1 MPTGSIFANHS
12 ENWVII
18 CSELGCLMTKLWQ
31 SEIVWISKV
40 RRQHWKDRWLTRS
53 QAAAHHF
60 DIDDVIDTCGQS
72 WRLSVFV
79 WSGAP
84 WFVIFIYFYQVLIRF
99 VLFLLLSHVVTVLIR
114 VVPYRSLNYT
124 CSHLHCQAMSSVK
137 PRSCVGPGQRW
148 SPMSCIR
155 AFGEDLWMPRDGHG
169 RCFYGGATWC
179 TSLRYLKTACC
190 FKFIAWE
197 LFEPLVGWWFDQTIA
212 RLMIWH
218 YDIWWY
224 MML

>member
-1 MPTGSIFANHS
+1 MVNTIASCCPSFWYWWC
-12 ENWVII
+12 NWYLWTVLALI
-18 CSELGCLMTKLWQ
+18 CIC
-31 SEIVWISKV
+31 
-40 RRQHWKDRWLTRS
+40 
-53 QAAAHHF
+53 
-60 DIDDVIDTCGQS
+60 
-72 WRLSVFV
+72 V

-124 CSHLHCQAMSSVK
+124 CSHLDCQAMSSVK